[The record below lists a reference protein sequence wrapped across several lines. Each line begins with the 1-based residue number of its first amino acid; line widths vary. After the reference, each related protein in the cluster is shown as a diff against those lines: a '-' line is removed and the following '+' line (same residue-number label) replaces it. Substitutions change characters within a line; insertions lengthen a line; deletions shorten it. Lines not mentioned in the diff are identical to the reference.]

1 MADAAVSAYRGS
13 IVDRVKEPI
22 SRRTPLSADDVRAL
36 IGVLFLFWSVR
47 RIVRALRAGS
57 RA

>member
-1 MADAAVSAYRGS
+1 MADAAVSGYRGW

-36 IGVLFLFWSVR
+36 FGVLFLFWSVR
-47 RIVRALRAGS
+47 RIVRALRAGA